1 MPTNDRFLVIECDS
15 LIWPSELQISSKRF
29 RLFVAADASRASVE
43 VLSAFAQAALK
54 QGMVYFCAWGPD
66 CQRFE
71 DIVDE
76 DVVGDELDEKLY
88 VGPNR
93 DDVIMTTS
101 HKSDTLDDA
110 LDFFVNWAIPTDG
123 FAADSDCW
131 VAVAIDNPE
140 WAKCI
145 RQRLDQR

>member
-1 MPTNDRFLVIECDS
+1 MLANDRFLVIECDA
-15 LIWPSELQISSKRF
+15 LIWPSELRISSKRF
-29 RLFVAADASRASVE
+29 RLFVAADASRASVK

-54 QGMVYFCAWGPD
+54 RGMVYFCAWGPD

-88 VGPNR
+88 VGPTQ

-101 HKSDTLDDA
+101 HKTDTLDHA

-123 FAADSDCW
+123 FATDSDCW
-131 VAVAIDNPE
+131 VAVAVDNPE
-140 WAKCI
+140 WAKSI
-145 RQRLDQR
+145 RQRLDQS